1 MGLGDE
7 LFSCSHDR
15 DINTVRLMEVTPAVF
30 TVPAATKTPAKSLKT
45 GLQRDRTQEMGHLG
59 QKTIPRL

>member
-1 MGLGDE
+1 
-7 LFSCSHDR
+7 
-15 DINTVRLMEVTPAVF
+15 MEVTPAVF